1 MRAELEAVTLG
12 LTEVQDLIHET
23 DLLVVATD
31 SQSLLRRLDAG
42 WSPPE
47 WWDMAGVETVWVYCP
62 GHAGIDLNETADRLA
77 SRASGATSRIL
88 LSASDIRHLLIQKQR
103 EADKLTSHG
112 STEVE
117 RMRARGLEQGWV
129 RRSRRSGATGRLACQ
144 LACGT
149 ISRTTLAD
157 ISKAGDAEAAWARCF
172 GPRPPTKL
180 LPRKPRSQRAL

>member
-1 MRAELEAVTLG
+1 MTLG
-12 LTEVQDLIHET
+12 LSEAQEHAHET
-23 DLLVVATD
+23 DLVIVATD
-31 SQSLLRRLDAG
+31 SQSLLRRLDTG

-62 GHAGIDLNETADRLA
+62 GHAGIELNERADRLA
-77 SRASGATSRIL
+77 SRENATTNRIL

-103 EADKLTSHG
+103 EAHQLNSHG
-112 STEVE
+112 SAEVE
-117 RMRARGLEQGWV
+117 RMAARGLERGWV
-129 RRSRRSGATGRLACQ
+129 RRSRRSGAIGRLACQ

-157 ISKAGDAEAAWARCF
+157 ISKAGDAEAAWARFF

-180 LPRKPRSQRAL
+180 LSRK